1 MGEIKITEKS
11 TKAQILEAYNQAL
24 KELEALKAM
33 NDSPIETAKNEA
45 LRASLKNAETAAKNS
60 VFSEEI
66 IKQYKDLKIAI
77 DEYKK
82 ELESLYGIK
91 TEADSLAAI
100 INAHKF
106 KIADMDTEYKKLKD
120 EQDSKLAKRKADVDE
135 EIEELENKL
144 SKAKSKADKEAEE
157 YEEELK
163 KKRIREA
170 DEYKYN
176 LRMNKK
182 VDSDAWDDEKSKRE
196 AEIQKQEEAVK
207 AREDA
212 ITEKE
217 KEIQEMKEKIE
228 AFPGELETAKEE
240 AAKEAKA
247 KAERSFAYE
256 KRAIESDKKHAEEMA
271 AAEIANLKSQ
281 VESLKQAN
289 NELTNKLDDAYKKMN
304 EVATATVQAGATVKV
319 VSSDK

>member
-1 MGEIKITEKS
+1 MPAMHAYLDDFGKIT
-11 TKAQILEAYNQAL
+11 IW
-24 KELEALKAM
+24 M
-33 NDSPIETAKNEA
+33 NKNFYGG
-45 LRASLKNAETAAKNS
+45 RSDYFSLVEGSSSQDLVVVNAEEHDTKMKYVLTCPADGTFGKD
-60 VFSEEI
+60 
-66 IKQYKDLKIAI
+66 YK
-77 DEYKK
+77 
-82 ELESLYGIK
+82 
-91 TEADSLAAI
+91 
-100 INAHKF
+100 
-106 KIADMDTEYKKLKD
+106 
-120 EQDSKLAKRKADVDE
+120 
-135 EIEELENKL
+135 
-144 SKAKSKADKEAEE
+144 
-157 YEEELK
+157 
-163 KKRIREA
+163 IRESHGLIVPLQIRNIVST
-170 DEYKYN
+170 DEFNRMFYYGGDD
-176 LRMNKK
+176 LGSIYHPTHTDFALWAPTAVSVTLHIHMNKK

>member
-106 KIADMDTEYKKLKD
+106 KIADMDTEYK
-120 EQDSKLAKRKADVDE
+120 S
-135 EIEELENKL
+135 
-144 SKAKSKADKEAEE
+144 
-157 YEEELK
+157 
-163 KKRIREA
+163 
-170 DEYKYN
+170 
-176 LRMNKK
+176 
-182 VDSDAWDDEKSKRE
+182 
-196 AEIQKQEEAVK
+196 
-207 AREDA
+207 
-212 ITEKE
+212 
-217 KEIQEMKEKIE
+217 
-228 AFPGELETAKEE
+228 
-240 AAKEAKA
+240 
-247 KAERSFAYE
+247 
-256 KRAIESDKKHAEEMA
+256 
-271 AAEIANLKSQ
+271 
-281 VESLKQAN
+281 
-289 NELTNKLDDAYKKMN
+289 
-304 EVATATVQAGATVKV
+304 
-319 VSSDK
+319 